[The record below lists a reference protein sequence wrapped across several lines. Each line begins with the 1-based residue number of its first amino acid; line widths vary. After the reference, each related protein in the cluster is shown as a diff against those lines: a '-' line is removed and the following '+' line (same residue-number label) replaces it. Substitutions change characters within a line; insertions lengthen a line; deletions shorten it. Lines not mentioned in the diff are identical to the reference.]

1 MKNKTEFN
9 EEKSSYLQTPETA
22 IRSLRNFCT
31 SYTFRK
37 SDELLCR
44 SLTAL
49 IGGNYTG
56 LSNFT
61 KEQLMDYFEALEE
74 VLPALYELQEHLNK
88 PVEPEEDE
96 ETYRDEV
103 SAKHIYASFKRH
115 PE

>member
-1 MKNKTEFN
+1 MSAKTN
-9 EEKSSYLQTPETA
+9 HLSQKPETA
-22 IRSLRNFCT
+22 LRSIQHFCST
-31 SYTFRK
+31 YTLLK

-49 IGGNYTG
+49 IGGNYAG

-61 KEQLMDYFEALEE
+61 KERLMDYFEALEE
-74 VLPALYELQEHLNK
+74 LLPALYELQEHLSK

-96 ETYRDEV
+96 GTYRDEV